1 MQEMNLTPEQL
12 QQLAMMLRK
21 QAGQSGMMNFDQNQ
35 WTQMMNNPAARE
47 AGAEMAGLASEQAAM
62 QMQAMGR
69 PRAVP
74 NGGLKSPFEAAS
86 EGLARGMG
94 MYQMLNAQRAKADA
108 IRNWPKPD
116 PDGGAYRDGQSQ
128 KGPMQDAMALRTGTP
143 QAVEVDTLNIPVP
156 EAPLA
161 TAMPV
166 SESSTLVTENI
177 QPGSY
182 RDGMK
187 QGMPMKDPMS
197 LRRGALSMTNQQVG
211 QMLRNGASINP
222 ATGEVFYP

>member
-12 QQLAMMLRK
+12 QQLAVMLRE
-21 QAGQSGMMNFDQNQ
+21 QGGQPGMMNFDQNQ

-108 IRNWPKPD
+108 IRNFALAQQKEKPV
-116 PDGGAYRDGQSQ
+116 
-128 KGPMQDAMALRTGTP
+128 
-143 QAVEVDTLNIPVP
+143 VEVMEVDM
-156 EAPLA
+156 A
-161 TAMPV
+161 
-166 SESSTLVTENI
+166 
-177 QPGSY
+177 
-182 RDGMK
+182 
-187 QGMPMKDPMS
+187 
-197 LRRGALSMTNQQVG
+197 
-211 QMLRNGASINP
+211 NP
-222 ATGEVFYP
+222 APRPLEKIHNG